1 MSLLSQQSAI
11 NPTANFWAK
20 FGALAPALVPY
31 VEASGST
38 NISSLIG
45 DGDDLITLTTNII
58 NSPYNVAYVVSVFYN
73 LDSGGADSTAFIL
86 GMQYNGSAQFEISAD
101 FKAGKGWAT
110 SSFTNTYYIAPN
122 SGVLT
127 LDTYIRNSS
136 GGALTF
142 NGAVNWSVIAYPS

>member
-20 FGALAPALVPY
+20 FGAIAPALVPY
-31 VEASGST
+31 VETSGST

-45 DGDDLITLTTNII
+45 DGDDLITLTASIPD
-58 NSPYNVAYVVSVFYN
+58 SPNNVAYVVSIFYN
-73 LDSGGADSTAFIL
+73 LDSNGVDSPPFIL
-86 GMQYNGSAQFEISAD
+86 GMQYNGSAQFEINAD

-127 LDTYIRNSS
+127 LDTYIRNAT

-142 NGAVNWSVIAYPS
+142 DGAVNWSVIAYPS